1 MRPYYF
7 AFCPFARKELFLK
20 GGPNF
25 SYPSNFSLE
34 TTLFCQ
40 IGRKTQLHDMDSIW
54 AFKNSGELSQKYSIL
69 CSASI
74 FQNSVPKMLSHKKAI
89 K

>member
-7 AFCPFARKELFLK
+7 AFCPFASKELFLK
-20 GGPNF
+20 RGPNF

-54 AFKNSGELSQKYSIL
+54 AFKNSGEVSQKYSICAVHL
-69 CSASI
+69 YFKIQYLKCC
-74 FQNSVPKMLSHKKAI
+74 HI
-89 K
+89 KRQ